1 MKIFSCIHTKL
12 NELIRSDQNG
22 QEIDLPKAIGTK
34 LTNIITNSKNED
46 YVIRILD
53 KELTTDFIEKYP
65 LTSANFPDCT
75 LIHLI
80 DSNIEYYIY
89 HNDYNKYFSYIPEL
103 NSNLK
108 YSCKFNFIVN
118 PALLLNGQY
127 LNNNYN
133 IINKGTYTVTLNYP
147 LGKKNILGDIEEIDY
162 QILYKG
168 TYYNSGDQIDI
179 NSNDPIFVVHKNNKS
194 FIMMDGLK
202 YYELYNMNYNIL
214 AI

>member
-1 MKIFSCIHTKL
+1 MKIFNCIHTKL
-12 NELIRSDQNG
+12 QGIIRSDENG
-22 QEIDLPKAIGTK
+22 KKINISEAIGDK
-34 LTNIITNSKNED
+34 LENIINTSKNEN
-46 YVIRILD
+46 YVIKLLD
-53 KELTTDFIEKYP
+53 DNLLVNYIEKYE
-65 LTSANFPDCT
+65 LNSNNFTDCT
-75 LIHLI
+75 LVHLI
-80 DSNIEYYIY
+80 DSGIEYYIY
-89 HNDYNKYFSYIPEL
+89 NQDYYDNFQFIPEL

-108 YSCKFNFIVN
+108 YSCKFNFIIN

-133 IINKGTYTVTLNYP
+133 IINKGTYTVTLNHP

-168 TYYNSGDQIDI
+168 TYYNSGDQIEI

>member
-1 MKIFSCIHTKL
+1 MKIFNCIHTKL
-12 NELIRSDQNG
+12 QGITRSDENG
-22 QEIDLPKAIGTK
+22 KKINISEAIGDK
-34 LTNIITNSKNED
+34 LENIINTSKNEN
-46 YVIRILD
+46 YVIKLLD
-53 KELTTDFIEKYP
+53 DNLLVNYIEKYE
-65 LTSANFPDCT
+65 LNSNNFTDCT
-75 LIHLI
+75 LVHLI
-80 DSNIEYYIY
+80 DSGIEYYIY
-89 HNDYNKYFSYIPEL
+89 NQDYYDNFQSIPEL

-108 YSCKFNFIVN
+108 YSCKFNFIIN

-147 LGKKNILGDIEEIDY
+147 LGKKNILGDIDQIDY

-168 TYYNSGDQIDI
+168 TYYNSGDQIEI
-179 NSNDPIFVVHKNNKS
+179 NSNDPIFVIHKNNKS

>member
-22 QEIDLPKAIGTK
+22 QEIDLPKAIGDK
-34 LTNIITNSKNED
+34 LTNIINNSKNED
-46 YVIRILD
+46 YVIRILG

-65 LTSANFPDCT
+65 LTANNFPDCT

-89 HNDYNKYFSYIPEL
+89 NSDYNKYFSYIPEL

-133 IINKGTYTVTLNYP
+133 IINKGTYTVTLNHP
-147 LGKKNILGDIEEIDY
+147 LGKKNILGDIGEIDY

-168 TYYNSGDQIDI
+168 TYYNSGDQIEI

>member
-1 MKIFSCIHTKL
+1 MKIFNCIHTKL
-12 NELIRSDQNG
+12 QGITRSDETGKKINIS
-22 QEIDLPKAIGTK
+22 EAIGDK
-34 LTNIITNSKNED
+34 LENIINTSKNEN
-46 YVIRILD
+46 YVIKLLD
-53 KELTTDFIEKYP
+53 DNLLVNYIEKYE
-65 LTSANFPDCT
+65 LTSNNFTDCT
-75 LIHLI
+75 LVHLI
-80 DSNIEYYIY
+80 DSEIEYYIY
-89 HNDYNKYFSYIPEL
+89 NQDYYDNFKSIPEL

-133 IINKGTYTVTLNYP
+133 IINKGTYTVTLNHP
-147 LGKKNILGDIEEIDY
+147 LGKKNILGDIDQIDY

-168 TYYNSGDQIDI
+168 TYYNSGDQIEI

-214 AI
+214 AM